1 MAEANVLD
9 LMAERYSAR
18 FPLVGEIHASKK
30 VSDLELACGA
40 ISIDELGSARLTPRV
55 IVPSYIYADV
65 RNLIAAGGTGKTTV
79 KLFEAVCAALGRPIW
94 GRSLDGYCRTA
105 IVTREDPR
113 EILVSRLREIMRQL
127 ILSKDEV
134 QQVLENVRIIDLS
147 GMPFRLSCV
156 LDDMVMPHR
165 VNIDSLLEALIDFSP
180 DWLIFDP
187 LVSFGVG
194 EGRVNDAEQGLIEA
208 FRIIRNTLDCC
219 VEGVHHSGKANSRDK
234 ALDQYAGRGG
244 SALAD
249 GSRMV
254 AVMQPMT
261 PDEWASETGTRLENG
276 ESGIVMALPKL
287 SYCAPQEAVFI
298 RRSGYMFSHEV
309 VVKRSPDQVKA
320 ATAEQILQFI
330 RYEAD
335 QGRTYSQNSLEAIAS
350 DLNLTR
356 AEIRAGFARLK
367 ASGRLISVGKPK
379 TAEFHLEVIDPDAK
393 TFAGGDGE

>member
-94 GRSLDGYCRTA
+94 GRSLDGHCRTA

-287 SYCAPQEAVFI
+287 SYCAPQDPVFI

-335 QGRTYSQNSLEAIAS
+335 QGRTYSQ
-350 DLNLTR
+350 
-356 AEIRAGFARLK
+356 K
-367 ASGRLISVGKPK
+367 AVSRRV
-379 TAEFHLEVIDPDAK
+379 V
-393 TFAGGDGE
+393 

>member
-9 LMAERYSAR
+9 LMAERYAQR
-18 FPLVGEIHASKK
+18 FPLVGEIHPTNKGT
-30 VSDLELACGA
+30 DLEVACGP
-40 ISIDELGSARLTPRV
+40 ISIEELGSARLTPRV

-94 GRSLDGYCRTA
+94 GRSLDACRRTA
-105 IVTREDPR
+105 IITREDPR

-127 ILSKDEV
+127 ILSKEEV
-134 QQVLENVRIIDLS
+134 QQVIENVRIIDLS

-165 VNIDSLLEALIDFSP
+165 VNIDSLLEALVYFSP

-208 FRIIRNTLDCC
+208 FRVIRNTLDCC

-244 SALAD
+244 SAFAD

-261 PDEWASETGTRLENG
+261 PDEWASETGSSLEAG
-276 ESGIVMALPKL
+276 DSGIVMALPKL
-287 SYCAPQEAVFI
+287 SYCAAQDPIFI
-298 RRSGYMFSHEV
+298 RRNGYMFSHETV
-309 VVKRSPDQVKA
+309 VRRSPDQIKA
-320 ATAEQILQFI
+320 SIAEQILQFI
-330 RYEAD
+330 RYESE
-335 QGRTYSQNSLEAIAS
+335 QGRKYSQNSLEAIAG
-350 DLNLTR
+350 DLSLTR
-356 AEIRAGFARLK
+356 AEMRAGFARLK
-367 ASGRLISVGKPK
+367 ASGRVISVGKPK
-379 TAEFHLEVIDPDAK
+379 TAEFHLEVIEPEAK
-393 TFAGGDGE
+393 TFAEGVGE